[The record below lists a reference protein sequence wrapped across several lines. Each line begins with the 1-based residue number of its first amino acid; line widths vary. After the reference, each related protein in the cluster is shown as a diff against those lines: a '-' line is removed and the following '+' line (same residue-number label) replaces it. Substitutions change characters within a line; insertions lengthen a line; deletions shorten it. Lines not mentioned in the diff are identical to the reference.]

1 MTTNIDNLKY
11 QLNIRSNNNNTEEFK
26 QLLKKFNNFLVLDV
40 EINKRLFYRFRKV
53 SNYNSSS
60 LVESQI
66 TKLLLDGLSNDN
78 ILDELINKYGYSN
91 KEANDIFTDYQE
103 KADIQQVNKSRY
115 RDPGVVLSFLYTNNS
130 FQWDRRM
137 QIRISN
143 VPYISISGFSSQ
155 HI

>member
-1 MTTNIDNLKY
+1 MNSLETELSLKSLTTIIDNLKY

-66 TKLLLDGLSNDN
+66 
-78 ILDELINKYGYSN
+78 II
-91 KEANDIFTDYQE
+91 I
-103 KADIQQVNKSRY
+103 
-115 RDPGVVLSFLYTNNS
+115 
-130 FQWDRRM
+130 
-137 QIRISN
+137 IRWFIR
-143 VPYISISGFSSQ
+143 
-155 HI
+155 